1 MGLIK
6 FRKDIDQDAFLATLN
21 SSKVNLTTYNSA
33 MNDISNQ
40 FTTLRNDMTDA
51 DNSVKAYADSLKQS
65 LLDNDIK
72 SLNDAVTLINA
83 DASTDGSV
91 DNKIKTAFDSI
102 VNGAPEA
109 YDTLKELLDLI
120 NNDDSSL
127 NGLVTQVNDKV
138 DAVVGAAS
146 DGWATLEDI
155 ENSTKAIQS
164 DIQNQID
171 NINSTADD
179 LSKSFPI
186 YKYDNELAISS
197 SNAINLSLVP
207 YGDIMSHRATV
218 YSTDSDTGDIT
229 IEGIYTI
236 AADSNDTTG
245 KGYIIDSSDDL
256 SSYKASAEYFYRVID
271 NQ

>member
-6 FRKDIDQDAFLATLN
+6 FRKDLDQDTLIAGLE
-21 SSKVNLTTYNSA
+21 SAKVNLTTYNAA

-40 FTTLRNDMTDA
+40 FTTLTNDMTTA
-51 DNSVKAYADSLKQS
+51 DNAVKAYADSLKQS
-65 LLDNDIK
+65 LLDNEITT
-72 SLNDAVTLINA
+72 LNNAVTLINA

-109 YDTLKELLDLI
+109 YDTLQELLTLI
-120 NNDDSSL
+120 NKDDSTL

-138 DAVVGAAS
+138 DTVVGAATA
-146 DGWATLEDI
+146 GWTTLEDI
-155 ENSTKAIQS
+155 ENSTKAIQT
-164 DIQNQID
+164 DLQNQID
-171 NINSTADD
+171 TLNSTAGD
-179 LSKSFPI
+179 LSQSFPI

-197 SNAINLSLVP
+197 SNGIFLSLIP

-218 YSTDSDTGDIT
+218 YSTDTNTGDIT

-256 SSYKASAEYFYRVID
+256 SSYKASAEYFYRAID